1 MKRTLVWW
9 LGLVAIVGAGCGG
22 DSGSTAACT
31 QGTGTAQTCIEYTV
45 SGGGA
50 NADFFTQVKMS
61 CTQGGG
67 VASNTCSHAGAD
79 GACRQSAAQ
88 GGVSVSLTTWFYSG
102 TNAASEMSTC
112 TSGGGTWIAP

>member
-22 DSGSTAACT
+22 SSGSSAACT
-31 QGTGTAQTCIEYTV
+31 QGSGTSKTCMEWSA

-50 NADFFTQVKMS
+50 NADTFAQLKTS
-61 CTQGGG
+61 CTQQGG
-67 VASNTCSHAGAD
+67 VASDTCPHVGAD
-79 GACRQSAAQ
+79 GGCRLTAAQ
-88 GGVSVSLTTWFYSG
+88 GGVSVSITTWTFSG
-102 TNAASEMSTC
+102 DATTEMSNC